1 MSRYFFHMHIGDG
14 YVSDDDGIDLPDLE
28 SVRREAVA
36 AAREMVAAAVLL
48 GRLPLHEC
56 FEITDEQGN
65 LLLSLPF
72 SSVVEIQGIESHC
85 SHVRPMPELMTTTIR
100 TH

>member
-1 MSRYFFHMHIGDG
+1 MGLYFFNMHIGDE
-14 YVSDDDGIDLPDLE
+14 YLSDEDGIDLPDLE

-36 AAREMVAAAVLL
+36 AAREMVAAAVLV

-65 LLLSLPF
+65 LVLSMPF
-72 SSVVEIQGIESHC
+72 SSVVEIQGMEGRRGHGALS
-85 SHVRPMPELMTTTIR
+85 RNDKAR
-100 TH
+100 TLWV